1 MLRSRT
7 RTAELVTLVLSVLV
21 LLSIFVPWVETGVL
35 EEVDTINGIDIPVL
49 GWSSVIVTLIA
60 IALAVGGFVTRNRWL
75 WCAQL
80 FVVGFMLTG
89 ATSVLMTLDVMD
101 SAVVGWITRV
111 LPEDMQD
118 ASPQMQATFSMWVS
132 YSLTLFAAA
141 AGCLVVI
148 WRSNG
153 EHDDEDDQVWG
164 NNETFVLP
172 STTPSDSWPPRNPWE
187 SPPPPSSDK
196 PSWM

>member
-1 MLRSRT
+1 
-7 RTAELVTLVLSVLV
+7 
-21 LLSIFVPWVETGVL
+21 
-35 EEVDTINGIDIPVL
+35 
-49 GWSSVIVTLIA
+49 
-60 IALAVGGFVTRNRWL
+60 
-75 WCAQL
+75 
-80 FVVGFMLTG
+80 MLTG

-118 ASPQMQATFSMWVS
+118 ASPQMQATFSMWFS
-132 YSLTLFAAA
+132 YTLTLFAAA

-148 WRSNG
+148 WRSGG

-172 STTPSDSWPPRNPWE
+172 PTTPSDSWPPRNPWE
-187 SPPPPSSDK
+187 SSRPSSSDK